1 MDLRKTIGIEWSVK
15 MGKKKKEN
23 WSPSSHSVKWDE
35 NERKFREQQSGPKKY
50 EKHEWGHQMGERKK
64 KHWWSK

>member
-1 MDLRKTIGIEWSVK
+1 MDR
-15 MGKKKKEN
+15 KKKEN
-23 WSPSSHSVKWDE
+23 QSPSIHSVKWDE

-64 KHWWSK
+64 KHWFSN